1 VQAAL
6 APALTAVNAA
16 KRKGAA
22 MTALAYTRA
31 MNETRPDRAKH
42 TAPAETADCPRC
54 GKPPELCV
62 CSGVTPIDNRIGLL
76 VLQHPQEQ
84 DKALGTA
91 RLTTVHFKNALLKI
105 GLSWP
110 SLSKILGREA
120 DPQRWAILY
129 LGSVKAAQ
137 IAPEREL
144 VVVNKKGEA
153 ADNQESALRNIEG
166 VILLDGTWS
175 QAKALWWRNAWMLK
189 CKRVV
194 LNPRRPSRYGKLRRE
209 ARRDALST
217 IESAAMLL
225 SRLERRPE
233 IETALIATFERL
245 LTRYRDQKGGGPGA
259 LASPAPG
266 RQADAKET

>member
-1 VQAAL
+1 
-6 APALTAVNAA
+6 
-16 KRKGAA
+16 

-31 MNETRPDRAKH
+31 MNETTPDRAKH

-91 RLTTVHFKNALLKI
+91 RLTTVHFNNALLKI

-245 LTRYRDQKGGGPGA
+245 LTRYREQKGGGPGA